1 MPIANLHLRRQCLA
15 KLNKDVPFRY
25 DFKNYFSEPEVK
37 AKSLFRQ
44 SPNSF
49 TLQGSRKETA
59 DLVLGWCEKSVV
71 SKVMSV

>member
-1 MPIANLHLRRQCLA
+1 MANLPLGSQSLA

-37 AKSLFRQ
+37 AKSLFGQ

-59 DLVLGWCEKSVV
+59 GLMVGWCEKAIV